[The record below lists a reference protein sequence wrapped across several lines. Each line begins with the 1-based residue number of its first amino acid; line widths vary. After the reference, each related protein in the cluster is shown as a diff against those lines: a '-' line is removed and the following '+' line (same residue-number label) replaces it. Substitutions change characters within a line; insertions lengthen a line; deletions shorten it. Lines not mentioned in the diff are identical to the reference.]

1 MEIQR
6 STNHK
11 PIMASS
17 SPSKTSASAATAA
30 GATRRL
36 AVLQRH
42 VCAGSA
48 GGGAGG
54 GAGAGA
60 AAPLLAPK
68 GSKPGTFRVERD
80 SLGEVRVPSTMY
92 YGAQVSEH
100 TAAVFSIPWPR
111 LLYGATHRLS
121 GHCRTFELEAETA
134 ACRLK
139 SFMVSHAACFAISP
153 NTHMCVSVCL
163 CSLCCCEKVGCH
175 CEHAA
180 WVAG

>member
-1 MEIQR
+1 MKLQQGSEGLLRDTSEGDGRAKKKWSFCRVSTIVEIQR

-17 SPSKTSASAATAA
+17 SKTSASAATAA

-42 VCAGSA
+42 VCAGRA

-100 TAAVFSIPWPR
+100 TDALFSIAWSR
-111 LLYGATHRLS
+111 LLYGAIHRLS
-121 GHCRTFELEAETA
+121 GHCRTFELEVETA

-139 SFMVSHAACFAISP
+139 SFMV
-153 NTHMCVSVCL
+153 
-163 CSLCCCEKVGCH
+163 GQ
-175 CEHAA
+175 
-180 WVAG
+180 VAG